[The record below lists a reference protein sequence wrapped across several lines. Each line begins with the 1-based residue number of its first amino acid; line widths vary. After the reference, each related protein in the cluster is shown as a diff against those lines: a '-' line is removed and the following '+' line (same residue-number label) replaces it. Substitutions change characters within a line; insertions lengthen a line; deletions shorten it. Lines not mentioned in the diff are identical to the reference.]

1 MLSYIE
7 NYFDQIIFSSATPIK
22 IESIIDK
29 KATIIAAEPSEKGNT
44 VKHVMDLKFCS
55 TQHILNTA
63 DIPKLKA
70 LINELYEKNKDSPL
84 IVKVLIIL
92 NSIITTAKIVDTLEN
107 DYPGLIT
114 PIHGLI
120 PSDARPKNISEFKPI
135 VVGTSAIEV
144 GIDFDTCSLIFEAQ
158 DTSTFLQRIG
168 RGARH
173 NPCETLAFVPSLV
186 YPELKKEL
194 PDGTITTHPK
204 LESCVR
210 SILPDLPSYSDFPSS
225 KEAAPIM
232 LAILLNWTMQ
242 RSAGGRQLNSGQIL
256 SETRLQLE
264 KGDFN
269 LPKHLNISSEELI
282 KLCQQAHRYG
292 IPKIAQRLSCR
303 SSMESIPAV
312 FRTDCSSAKFDYLS
326 IIDLPRVDF
335 SIKTKDALKK
345 EGLNIPWKMRLFQ
358 DFVEVK
364 GIKNSQGKVRVSAA
378 HGRFNETPESLTQFC
393 LLADDQDVEDKLT
406 EILKGQPAFLL
417 DAKEDWR
424 LPGFYTTNSG
434 YLTVGG
440 DAFLAHYISNR
451 RNQL

>member
-1 MLSYIE
+1 
-7 NYFDQIIFSSATPIK
+7 
-22 IESIIDK
+22 
-29 KATIIAAEPSEKGNT
+29 
-44 VKHVMDLKFCS
+44 
-55 TQHILNTA
+55 
-63 DIPKLKA
+63 
-70 LINELYEKNKDSPL
+70 
-84 IVKVLIIL
+84 
-92 NSIITTAKIVDTLEN
+92 
-107 DYPGLIT
+107 
-114 PIHGLI
+114 
-120 PSDARPKNISEFKPI
+120 
-135 VVGTSAIEV
+135 
-144 GIDFDTCSLIFEAQ
+144 
-158 DTSTFLQRIG
+158 
-168 RGARH
+168 
-173 NPCETLAFVPSLV
+173 
-186 YPELKKEL
+186 
-194 PDGTITTHPK
+194 
-204 LESCVR
+204 
-210 SILPDLPSYSDFPSS
+210 
-225 KEAAPIM
+225 M

-406 EILKGQPAFLL
+406 EILKVQPAFLL
-417 DAKEDWR
+417 DAKEDCR
-424 LPGFYTTNSG
+424 LQGFYTTNSG